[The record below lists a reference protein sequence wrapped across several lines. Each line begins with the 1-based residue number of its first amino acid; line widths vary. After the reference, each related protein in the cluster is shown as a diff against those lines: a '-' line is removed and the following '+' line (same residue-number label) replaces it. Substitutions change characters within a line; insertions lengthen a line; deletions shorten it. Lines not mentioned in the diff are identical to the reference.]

1 MTRKS
6 LTLAIL
12 LFLAFG
18 SQLWA
23 ASAPKKGD
31 DEGKA
36 AYKHYNKGV
45 ALLEKGE
52 YAAAQMAFEKAIWAK
67 EDFAEAH
74 NNLGYVL
81 RRQGGEHYNAALEHY
96 DRALELDPKLA
107 EAYMYRGVL
116 HALSGD
122 EDSARKDLEAL
133 NALNRELGDQLLQ
146 VLASGEEPEG
156 HTGAAARWKD

>member
-6 LTLAIL
+6 LTLATL

-23 ASAPKKGD
+23 AAAPKKD
-31 DEGKA
+31 DDGKA
-36 AYKHYNKGV
+36 AHNHYNKGV
-45 ALLEKGE
+45 DLLESGD
-52 YAAAQMAFEKAIWAK
+52 YAAAQKAFEKAIKAK

-81 RRQGGEHYNAALEHY
+81 RRQGEENYKAALEHY
-96 DRALELDPKLA
+96 NHALDLDPKLA

-122 EDSARKDLEAL
+122 EDSARKDLEKL
-133 NALNRELGDQLLQ
+133 NELNRELGDHLLQ

-156 HTGAAARWKD
+156 HAGASARWKD